1 MCQIF
6 PSARQPFSR
15 AVCVL
20 PRVQRKENL
29 RLSTAAAFVLNHAGR
44 SAYLFALSLK
54 KQSDWT
60 VWTFLKQ
67 NWRQIR
73 AKNLKAEGFFFLSF
87 FEAADLAG

>member
-1 MCQIF
+1 MLLLCVRF
-6 PSARQPFSR
+6 PLPPASQPFSR

-29 RLSTAAAFVLNHAGR
+29 HQPTATAFVLKHAGL
-44 SAYLFALSLK
+44 SVYLFALAVK
-54 KQSDWT
+54 KRSDWT

-73 AKNLKAEGFFFLSF
+73 AKNLKAEGFFLFLF
-87 FEAADLAG
+87 LF